1 MPHSKSFFTKCDRQG
16 EERDDANLPSLTLL
30 PAPHPSL
37 ACGLG
42 RSRAGL
48 LCRVHAA
55 FLSSLQPPP
64 RRARSKAVAP
74 AISAASFL
82 AMLLGAARICTT
94 GILNAGPRLPGLC
107 ALHDAALLV
116 CLRPARRRAS
126 TPCIHMQKW
135 LSRSVGLGTALVLF
149 ERDLFCVVVCSCTF
163 CHALHRSRISTVR
176 L

>member
-1 MPHSKSFFTKCDRQG
+1 MLFLFANGWHSDSFSTKWEAFHYLQLGKALPAGAGKRG
-16 EERDDANLPSLTLL
+16 SDDANLASLSLL

-74 AISAASFL
+74 ALSAAIFL

-94 GILNAGPRLPGLC
+94 GILNAGKRLPGLC

-135 LSRSVGLGTALVLF
+135 RSRSVGLGELF
-149 ERDLFCVVVCSCTF
+149 PLFF
-163 CHALHRSRISTVR
+163 H
-176 L
+176 